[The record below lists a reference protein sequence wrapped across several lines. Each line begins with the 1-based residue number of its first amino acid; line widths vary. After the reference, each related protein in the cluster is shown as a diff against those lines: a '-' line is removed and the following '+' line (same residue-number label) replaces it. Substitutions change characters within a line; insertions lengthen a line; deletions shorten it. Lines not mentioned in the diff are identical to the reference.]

1 LPLGVWL
8 GAAALV
14 FFVVGV
20 YLPTLEAGF
29 IWDDDVYVQENPTL
43 GSLAGLRDIWFRLGA
58 VPQYYPLV
66 HTSYWLEHEVWGTQP
81 AGYHVVNLLLHAL
94 AALLVWRLLARL
106 SVPGAWL
113 AAAIFAVH
121 PVAVE
126 SVAWITERKNV
137 LSFPLALGAIL
148 AYLRFSPPETATQ
161 PRATAGAGMRWLFYA
176 LALALFM
183 LALASKT
190 VTASVPAVLLVIY
203 WWKRGVTRRD
213 VVLLAPLF
221 VVGLAMAG
229 VTVWMERTFV
239 GASGQEWDFS
249 LVDRLLIAGRA
260 LWFYAGKLVWPHPLV
275 FFYPRWTIDSSAL
288 WQYLYPAA
296 AVAVIV
302 ALWLARNRV
311 GRGPLAAVLIF
322 AGVLAPALGFFDV
335 YPFIFSFVADHFQYH
350 ASVALVA
357 LFAAMLSVAVRRLAP
372 RSAWIMPL
380 AAVMILAPLAVTA
393 HRRTAVY
400 HDLTTLYEDTIAAN
414 PEAWAA
420 HVNLGYA
427 LQREGQFDEAV
438 DHYRRALAINQRQT
452 SVRVR
457 LGTALFLSGKVEQGV
472 AEIEQAL
479 AGELTDFERSIAHV
493 HYGIMLNFQRRFDRA
508 IEQLEKALAL
518 RPDNAG
524 ALLNLGI
531 ALWERGERG
540 AGIERVRQSLAIHPA
555 SALAQNKLGT
565 MLLDSDRVEESLA
578 PLMTAVALQPANPR
592 FREDLARARIG
603 GGDLDGAQREL
614 RLALELDP
622 GSAEACY
629 WLGVVFQRRGNLETA
644 AAAFK
649 AALERDRNHARAAES
664 LRALEAAR
672 RASDG

>member
-1 LPLGVWL
+1 
-8 GAAALV
+8 
-14 FFVVGV
+14 
-20 YLPTLEAGF
+20 
-29 IWDDDVYVQENPTL
+29 
-43 GSLAGLRDIWFRLGA
+43 
-58 VPQYYPLV
+58 
-66 HTSYWLEHEVWGTQP
+66 
-81 AGYHVVNLLLHAL
+81 
-94 AALLVWRLLARL
+94 
-106 SVPGAWL
+106 
-113 AAAIFAVH
+113 
-121 PVAVE
+121 
-126 SVAWITERKNV
+126 
-137 LSFPLALGAIL
+137 
-148 AYLRFSPPETATQ
+148 
-161 PRATAGAGMRWLFYA
+161 
-176 LALALFM
+176 
-183 LALASKT
+183 
-190 VTASVPAVLLVIY
+190 VPAVLLVIY